1 MPFINITATQPL
13 TAEQKQQ
20 LIQRTSDAVIEALST
35 SLPSVRI
42 LLNELPAG
50 HYFSNGKFD
59 TAAILYD
66 IDMIEGRTEEAKAD
80 LIKRLSQVA
89 HEATGFPIDEVRARL
104 SDFPK
109 ENIGM
114 AGGITAKQAGR

>member
-1 MPFINITATQPL
+1 MPFVNITATGPL
-13 TAEQKQQ
+13 SAEQKKQ

-50 HYFSNGKFD
+50 HYFSGGKFD
-59 TAAILYD
+59 VPTILYD
-66 IDMIEGRTEEAKAD
+66 VDMIEGRTEEAKAK
-80 LIKRLSQVA
+80 LIHSLSQVA
-89 HEATGFPIDEVRARL
+89 HETTGVALEEVRARL

-114 AGGITAKQAGR
+114 AGGVTAKQAGR

>member
-1 MPFINITATQPL
+1 MPFVNITATGPL
-13 TAEQKQQ
+13 SAEQKKQ
-20 LIQRTSDAVIEALST
+20 LIQRTSEAVIEALST

-50 HYFSNGKFD
+50 HYFAGGKFD
-59 TAAILYD
+59 VPTILYD
-66 IDMIEGRTEEAKAD
+66 VDMIEGRTEEAKAK
-80 LIKRLSQVA
+80 LIHSLSQVA
-89 HEATGFPIDEVRARL
+89 HETTGVALEEVRARL

>member
-1 MPFINITATQPL
+1 MPFVNITATQPL
-13 TAEQKQQ
+13 SAEQKKQ
-20 LIQRTSDAVIEALST
+20 LLQRSSDVIVESLAT

-50 HYFSNGKFD
+50 HYFCGGSFD
-59 TAAILYD
+59 VPAILFD
-66 IDMIEGRTEEAKAD
+66 IDMIEGRTEEAKAK
-80 LIKRLSQVA
+80 LILGLSKVA
-89 HEATGFPIDEVRARL
+89 AETTGVAEDEIRARL

>member
-1 MPFINITATQPL
+1 MPFVNITATGPL
-13 TAEQKQQ
+13 SAEQKKQ
-20 LIQRTSDAVIEALST
+20 LIQRTSEAVIEALST

-50 HYFSNGKFD
+50 HYFSGGKFD
-59 TAAILYD
+59 VPTILYD
-66 IDMIEGRTEEAKAD
+66 VDMIEGRTEEAKAK
-80 LIKRLSQVA
+80 LIHSLSQVA
-89 HEATGFPIDEVRARL
+89 HETTGVALEEVRARL